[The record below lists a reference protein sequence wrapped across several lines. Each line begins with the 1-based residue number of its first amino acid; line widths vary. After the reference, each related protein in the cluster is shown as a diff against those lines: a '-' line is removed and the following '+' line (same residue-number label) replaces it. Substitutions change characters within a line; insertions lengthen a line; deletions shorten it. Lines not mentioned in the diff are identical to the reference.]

1 MLFPEQSL
9 IIQSSTIPSLT
20 EFFTQTKFIVS
31 NVCQNISILIA
42 YYLQQFGIDSKV
54 ICGINHCAD
63 QSIAIPHVFLK
74 FGEHVIDN
82 TYVHYD
88 SEITA
93 QQNLDKFIIDI
104 APFVHN
110 VENYVEERPSET
122 RLTLTG
128 WDTQKSEWMYLEEG
142 CKTQLNQWKLVAAVM
157 NSSVINPGTLIY
169 DRLMRIFIKNEFG
182 IEIQSLQD
190 LMKETCWH
198 CGLTSK
204 DLKMCSGCKFG
215 KYCNKNCLTYN
226 LKTMHRTMHKIIRM
240 GNNSEATKC
249 ISN

>member
-1 MLFPEQSL
+1 M
-9 IIQSSTIPSLT
+9 
-20 EFFTQTKFIVS
+20 
-31 NVCQNISILIA
+31 
-42 YYLQQFGIDSKV
+42 
-54 ICGINHCAD
+54 
-63 QSIAIPHVFLK
+63 
-74 FGEHVIDN
+74 IDN

-93 QQNLDKFIIDI
+93 QENLDKFIIDI

-110 VENYVEERPSET
+110 VANYVEDGPSET
-122 RLTLTG
+122 RLTLSG

-190 LMKETCWH
+190 LMKETCWN
-198 CGLTSK
+198 CGLTSNN
-204 DLKMCSGCKFG
+204 LKLCSGCKFA
-215 KYCNKNCLTYN
+215 KYCNKKCLTYDW
-226 LKTMHRTMHKIIRM
+226 KTMHKTMHKITRL
-240 GNNSEATKC
+240 GNNSEATKF